1 MKVNI
6 SNIIGVFMKEFV
18 PCRKCI
24 GKNGINPK
32 GYIVKKVVA
41 GDGKTMVEV
50 AEECECHKA
59 WREEAKLEAALQ
71 KANIAPDIMN
81 IPFDNY
87 VGQKSRNN
95 MERLRTFTTR
105 SLDPNEPS
113 EIREKLAAST
123 IYIYGPNGTQK
134 TTLAMRMGYEFLK
147 KGKKVKYILMND
159 LIKMLMK
166 AERDED
172 IQAQIEK
179 LTEVDLLIIDESFMK
194 ERVTIYRSGY
204 QLSFLDTFLRNRIQS
219 NKRGVIFISNISMD
233 DIDKNIFGEG
243 LIDLVKRNVTL
254 NNGNMLFEDN
264 YLDQKSEI
272 QIESLF

>member
-1 MKVNI
+1 
-6 SNIIGVFMKEFV
+6 
-18 PCRKCI
+18 
-24 GKNGINPK
+24 
-32 GYIVKKVVA
+32 
-41 GDGKTMVEV
+41 
-50 AEECECHKA
+50 
-59 WREEAKLEAALQ
+59 
-71 KANIAPDIMN
+71 
-81 IPFDNY
+81 
-87 VGQKSRNN
+87 
-95 MERLRTFTTR
+95 
-105 SLDPNEPS
+105 
-113 EIREKLAAST
+113 
-123 IYIYGPNGTQK
+123 
-134 TTLAMRMGYEFLK
+134 MRMGYEFLK

-172 IQAQIEK
+172 IQTQIEK

-204 QLSFLDTFLRNRIQS
+204 QLSFLDTVLRNRIQS

>member
-1 MKVNI
+1 
-6 SNIIGVFMKEFV
+6 
-18 PCRKCI
+18 
-24 GKNGINPK
+24 
-32 GYIVKKVVA
+32 
-41 GDGKTMVEV
+41 
-50 AEECECHKA
+50 
-59 WREEAKLEAALQ
+59 
-71 KANIAPDIMN
+71 
-81 IPFDNY
+81 
-87 VGQKSRNN
+87 
-95 MERLRTFTTR
+95 
-105 SLDPNEPS
+105 
-113 EIREKLAAST
+113 
-123 IYIYGPNGTQK
+123 
-134 TTLAMRMGYEFLK
+134 
-147 KGKKVKYILMND
+147 MND
-159 LIKMLMK
+159 LINMLMK

-172 IQAQIEK
+172 IQTQIEK

>member
-1 MKVNI
+1 
-6 SNIIGVFMKEFV
+6 
-18 PCRKCI
+18 
-24 GKNGINPK
+24 
-32 GYIVKKVVA
+32 
-41 GDGKTMVEV
+41 
-50 AEECECHKA
+50 
-59 WREEAKLEAALQ
+59 
-71 KANIAPDIMN
+71 
-81 IPFDNY
+81 
-87 VGQKSRNN
+87 
-95 MERLRTFTTR
+95 
-105 SLDPNEPS
+105 
-113 EIREKLAAST
+113 
-123 IYIYGPNGTQK
+123 
-134 TTLAMRMGYEFLK
+134 
-147 KGKKVKYILMND
+147 MND

-172 IQAQIEK
+172 IQTQIEK

>member
-1 MKVNI
+1 
-6 SNIIGVFMKEFV
+6 
-18 PCRKCI
+18 
-24 GKNGINPK
+24 
-32 GYIVKKVVA
+32 
-41 GDGKTMVEV
+41 
-50 AEECECHKA
+50 
-59 WREEAKLEAALQ
+59 
-71 KANIAPDIMN
+71 
-81 IPFDNY
+81 
-87 VGQKSRNN
+87 
-95 MERLRTFTTR
+95 
-105 SLDPNEPS
+105 
-113 EIREKLAAST
+113 
-123 IYIYGPNGTQK
+123 
-134 TTLAMRMGYEFLK
+134 
-147 KGKKVKYILMND
+147 
-159 LIKMLMK
+159 MK

-172 IQAQIEK
+172 IQTQIEK